1 MEKLKREPWE
11 ELPPVLPDTTL
22 PNSSEETKVKRLPYS
37 EEIKRIEV
45 DEEDR
50 LAFRVGVNFITLVL
64 IGVGVYFLI
73 RYFWGG

>member
-1 MEKLKREPWE
+1 LNDAKEPWDI
-11 ELPPVLPDTTL
+11 PPALSRGETEYEAKNVRDVKPVH
-22 PNSSEETKVKRLPYS
+22 SED
-37 EEIKRIEV
+37 IKRIEV

-73 RYFWGG
+73 RYFWGQ

>member
-1 MEKLKREPWE
+1 LNDTKEPWDIPPA
-11 ELPPVLPDTTL
+11 LPPNETYEAKNAREVKP
-22 PNSSEETKVKRLPYS
+22 PHSED
-37 EEIKRIEV
+37 IKRIEV

>member
-1 MEKLKREPWE
+1 LNDAKEPWDIPPA
-11 ELPPVLPDTTL
+11 LPSSAPDYGVKNAREVKPL
-22 PNSSEETKVKRLPYS
+22 HSED
-37 EEIKRIEV
+37 IKRIEV

-73 RYFWGG
+73 RYLWG

>member
-1 MEKLKREPWE
+1 LEKLKREPWE
-11 ELPPVLPDTTL
+11 ELPPALPNTTL
-22 PNSSEETKVKRLPYS
+22 PSSSQDTQTKPALHS
-37 EEIKRIEV
+37 EEIRRIEV

-73 RYFWGG
+73 RYFWGQ